1 MKSADGKLKSN
12 NEMSANA
19 GHRQRVRERFVLNG
33 FGGMY
38 PHEVLEALLILLIP
52 RKDVKMLAKN
62 LLAAFHT
69 VSEVLAQPLEILENF
84 PGLGHNSAIGLK
96 MFGAVGEFCLGEKC
110 FRAGQVMNTPELIIN
125 FVRMKMGLMRHEC
138 YMLIFLNSEKHFVE
152 YRVIAEG
159 TNDCVFAYVRNI
171 VEVMVMSRECR
182 SVILVH
188 NHPSGICMPS
198 QHDIDATKRIK
209 SALESAGVDMLDHL
223 IVTHDDYF
231 SFASHNMLGFQK
243 NMEMKNE

>member
-1 MKSADGKLKSN
+1 
-12 NEMSANA
+12 MSANA

-188 NHPSGICMPS
+188 NHPSGDPTPS
-198 QHDIDATKRIK
+198 RDDIEITTRIHEA
-209 SALESAGVDMLDHL
+209 SQIMNIPLVDHIIIGDNTYMSLKEL
-223 IVTHDDYF
+223 RYI
-231 SFASHNMLGFQK
+231 
-243 NMEMKNE
+243 